1 VGTGALDGLT
11 IGLTILIAAAA
22 GLTLARSPRLWLNDS
37 EHLERWAASRFAR
50 GPMPVICGIVLAA
63 AVTAMLASL
72 VLSPGPEWTTAAPS
86 GDFAASAP
94 SLPEPNSADR
104 IVFALFLGLVSAATP
119 FLITADVLV
128 RRLPDR
134 IVFPLSAAG
143 LILII
148 VGSVLG
154 TSTMWFAAFFS
165 GLGALAFFAAL
176 HLIGRVLRMRTM
188 GLGDVKLAFIVFAV
202 AGLFGPWAPAL
213 VLVMMMLIAGV
224 WALVGAVRARRIR
237 GVTIAFGPAMLSG
250 MWLGSV
256 LAPIVL

>member
-1 VGTGALDGLT
+1 MGTGVLEGLT

-22 GLTLARSPRLWLNDS
+22 GLALARSRRLWLNDA
-37 EHLERWAASRFAR
+37 EHLARWTASRLAR
-50 GPMPVICGIVLAA
+50 GPVPVICGIVLAA
-63 AVTAMLASL
+63 AVTAIFAST
-72 VLSPGPEWTTAAPS
+72 VLLTG
-86 GDFAASAP
+86 P
-94 SLPEPNSADR
+94 SLSVSSSPVPNSADR
-104 IVFALFLGLVSAATP
+104 ILSAFFLGLVSAATP
-119 FLITADVLV
+119 FLIIADILV

-143 LILII
+143 LILLI

-165 GLGALAFFAAL
+165 GLAALAFFTAL
-176 HLIGRVLRMRTM
+176 HLFGRVLRMQTM

-202 AGLFGPWAPAL
+202 AGLFDPWAPAL

-224 WALVGAVRARRIR
+224 WALIGAARARRIR

>member
-1 VGTGALDGLT
+1 MGTGVLDGLT
-11 IGLTILIAAAA
+11 IGLTTLIAAAA
-22 GLTLARSPRLWLNDS
+22 GLTLARSPRLWLHDS
-37 EHLERWAASRFAR
+37 SHLARWTDSRLAR
-50 GPMPVICGIVLAA
+50 GSVPVICGIVLAA
-63 AVTAMLASL
+63 AVTAIFAST
-72 VLSPGPEWTTAAPS
+72 VLSAGPEWTAAKPS
-86 GDFAASAP
+86 GDFAAYEP
-94 SLPEPNSADR
+94 GLPEPNSADR
-104 IVFALFLGLVSAATP
+104 IVSALFLGLVSAATP
-119 FLITADVLV
+119 FLVTADVLV

-143 LILII
+143 LVLIS

-165 GLGALAFFAAL
+165 GLGALAFFTAL
-176 HLIGRVLRMRTM
+176 HLFGRVLRMRTM

-202 AGLFGPWAPAL
+202 AGLFDPWAAAP

-224 WALVGAVRARRIR
+224 WALIGAVRARRIR